1 RPVFCYKH
9 RMPPS
14 EHNPRIRVLSL
25 AALGIVYG
33 DIGTS
38 PLYALRECFNPAIGL
53 SATAPNIFG
62 ILSLIV
68 WALLLVVTLKY
79 LWIVLRA
86 DNEGE
91 GGILALM
98 ALAQRHKPIQGIPQG
113 LTFVTVL
120 GLLGAAFVYG
130 DGMITPAI
138 SVLSA
143 VEGLDVATPFFKPY
157 LVLVTVIVLV
167 GLFVVQGRGTGQ
179 IGQVFGP
186 IMLFWFLVIGALGL
200 LSIVQS
206 PHILQAMNPAFGLQF
221 LIAHPGQGFI
231 VLGGVF
237 LVLTGAEALYADMG
251 HFGKGP
257 IRLGWYTVVLPS
269 LLLQYFGQGALLIRQ
284 PDAITNPFYL
294 LAPSWFVFPLVG
306 LATVATVIASQ
317 AMLSGAFSLTQQAIH
332 LGYLPRMVIRHT
344 SAAQIGQIYV
354 PFLNW
359 VLLVGTVSLVLLFGS
374 SSNLAAAYGIA
385 VSGTMVMTTLLTY
398 VVARECWNWSVARTA
413 LVTGIFLLI
422 DLVFLSANTLKI
434 LQGGWLP
441 LVVGVLL
448 LILMTTWSEGRALVG
463 RNLWGTMPSLLPFL
477 KEVLAGHPARVPGH
491 AVFMTQ
497 FPELTPPAFV
507 QNFRHNK
514 MLHKQVMFLTVIT
527 ERIPFIASRHQ
538 IRIEQLQPGIHRLT
552 LRHGFM
558 QTPDIPAMLSL
569 CSLQG
574 LVVPL
579 EDTTFFLSRINSLAT
594 PKPGMALWREHLFVF
609 LARNSRLASSF
620 FRIPS
625 KHVVEIGVVVDI

>member
-1 RPVFCYKH
+1 
-9 RMPPS
+9 MPPT
-14 EHNPRIRVLSL
+14 EHTPRIRVLAL

-53 SATAPNIFG
+53 SATAPNILG

-79 LWIVLRA
+79 LWVVMRA
-86 DNEGE
+86 DNDGE

-98 ALAQRHKPIQGIPQG
+98 ALAQRDKPMPGMPQR
-113 LTFVTVL
+113 LTLLIVF
-120 GLLGAAFVYG
+120 GLLGAALVYG

-143 VEGLDVATPFFKPY
+143 VEGLDVATPVFTPY
-157 LVLVTVIVLV
+157 LVLITVVVLV
-167 GLFVVQGRGTGQ
+167 GLFLVQGRGTGR

-186 IMLFWFLVIGALGL
+186 IMLLWFLAIGVLGL

-206 PHILQAMNPAFGLQF
+206 PHILEAMNPVFGMQF
-221 LIAHPGQGFI
+221 LVAHPAQGFV
-231 VLGGVF
+231 VLGSVF
-237 LVLTGAEALYADMG
+237 LALTGAEALYADMG

-257 IRLGWYTVVLPS
+257 IRLGWYAVVLPS
-269 LLLQYFGQGALLIRQ
+269 LLLQYFGQGALLLRQ

-294 LAPSWFVFPLVG
+294 LAPSWFIFPLVG

-332 LGYLPRMVIRHT
+332 LGYLPRMAIRHT
-344 SAAQIGQIYV
+344 STAQIGQIYV
-354 PFLNW
+354 PFINW
-359 VLLVGTVSLVLLFGS
+359 FLFVGTVSLVLLFES

-398 VVARECWNWSVARTA
+398 VVARQCWHWSVAWAA
-413 LVTGIFLLI
+413 LVTGVFLLI
-422 DLVFLSANTLKI
+422 DLTFLSANVLKI
-434 LQGGWLP
+434 SQGGWLP
-441 LVVGVLL
+441 LVVGGLL
-448 LILMTTWSEGRALVG
+448 FILMTTWNAGRALVS
-463 RNLWGTMPSLLPFL
+463 RYLWSAMPPLSPFL
-477 KEVLAGHPARVPGH
+477 KEVLATHPVRVPGH

-497 FPELTPPAFV
+497 YPEVTAPAFV

-514 MLHKQVMFLTVIT
+514 VLHEQVLFLTVMT
-527 ERIPFIASRHQ
+527 ERVPSIPRHHQ
-538 IRIEQLQPGIHRLT
+538 IKIEPLESGIHRLT

-558 QTPDIPAMLSL
+558 QTPDIPAMLAV
-569 CSLQG
+569 CRLQG
-574 LVVPL
+574 LIVPL
-579 EDTTFFLSRINSLAT
+579 GDTTFFLSRINALAT
-594 PKPGMALWREHLFVF
+594 SRPGMALWREHLFVF

-620 FRIPS
+620 FSIPS
-625 KHVVEIGVVVDI
+625 DHVVEIGIVVDI